1 MKSSEDLPYLERS
14 PLLIV
19 LSGPSGVGKDTV
31 LKRMKEAGCPF
42 HFVVTCTTRPR
53 RPHEVDGVDYHFI
66 SHEEY
71 QRLLEAGGFLEHAEV
86 FGHLYGVPKR
96 EVQEA
101 LGRGED
107 VLLRIDVQGAETV
120 KRLAPEAVFI
130 FLAPSSMEEL
140 IERLQRRKTEKGAAF
155 ERRVAKAKEEMSH
168 LPEFDYVVVNRDEG
182 VDEAVADIM
191 AILEAEKCRVHPRR
205 VSI

>member
-1 MKSSEDLPYLERS
+1 MKSSEALSYLERP

-42 HFVVTCTTRPR
+42 HFVVTCTTRPW

-71 QRLLEAGGFLEHAEV
+71 QALLEAGGFLEHAGV
-86 FGHLYGVPKR
+86 FGHRYGVPKR

-101 LGRGED
+101 LAQGED
-107 VLLRIDVQGAETV
+107 VLLRIDVQGAKTI
-120 KRLAPEAVFI
+120 KGLAPEAVFI

-140 IERLQRRKTEKGAAF
+140 VERLRRRKTEEAAAL
-155 ERRVAKAKEEMSH
+155 ERRIAKAKEEMSH
-168 LPEFDYVVVNRDEG
+168 LLEFDYVVVNRDDE
-182 VDEAVADIM
+182 VDEAVDQIM
-191 AILEAEKCRVHPRR
+191 AILKAEKCRVHPRR